1 MENMHANDEVWRVKW
16 KCLYIHDWKYS
27 RVDVVVIELKI
38 LLKCYK
44 DSLDAYLG
52 DYVAHSTN
60 IVDFLIC
67 LHMTLNSKP
76 NLWHRSNNSTWRWR
90 WKNFHI
96 KKGLAKIIMSIPEI
110 TASSHT
116 SSSMEGSRITRLY
129 SLHEVVLEYSVVII
143 TLGCFLLISLSSR
156 LLKGNSS
163 CQCLPELCY

>member
-1 MENMHANDEVWRVKW
+1 MMTSSVNASALIKLKRCKSFPDNFHHVSCYRMLRQSRYNSTAFLSINVCVLNRK
-16 KCLYIHDWKYS
+16 IHL
-27 RVDVVVIELKI
+27 I
-38 LLKCYK
+38 
-44 DSLDAYLG
+44 
-52 DYVAHSTN
+52 N
-60 IVDFLIC
+60 I
-67 LHMTLNSKP
+67 P
-76 NLWHRSNNSTWRWR
+76 HRSNNSTWRWR

-129 SLHEVVLEYSVVII
+129 SMHEVVLEYSVVII

-156 LLKGNSS
+156 LLKGNNS